1 MEKIKVGI
9 IGSGNIGTDL
19 LMKVQR
25 SELLECAVFVGRNL
39 NSKGMKKANEAGVRI
54 SDKSIQFFID
64 EPNSVDI
71 VFDAT
76 TATFHKR
83 HAPIFAELGI
93 KAIDMTPSQIGD
105 MCVPAI
111 NLADCEDSENVNM
124 ITCGGQ
130 ASIPIAHCIAQTYQ
144 DVKYVEAVSVIA
156 SKSAGPGT
164 RGNLDEY
171 IENTENGLRSLTAC
185 ENVKAIININ
195 PAEPSI
201 DMQTSVFAYLD
212 ECDLTLL
219 EEPLNKTVATI
230 QKYVPGYCIAIDPV
244 YENKRLMVMI
254 RVKGL
259 GDYLP
264 VYAGNLD
271 IINCAAICVAEAM
284 ATKMQIQRGSNV
296 KNNN

>member
-1 MEKIKVGI
+1 MMKKIKVGI

-19 LMKVQR
+19 LMKIQR
-25 SELLECAVFVGRNL
+25 SNFIECTIFVGRNL
-39 NSKGMKKANEAGVRI
+39 NSKGMKIANEIGVRI

-64 EPNSVDI
+64 EPDAVDI

-76 TATFHKR
+76 SATFHKR
-83 HAPIFAELGI
+83 HAPIFAKLGI

-111 NLADCEDSENVNM
+111 NLMDCVDSENVNM

-130 ASIPIAHCIAQTYQ
+130 ASIPIAHCIANTYK
-144 DVKYVEAVSVIA
+144 DVKYIETVSVIS

-164 RGNLDEY
+164 RANLDEY
-171 IENTENGLRSLTAC
+171 IDNTEKGLKKLALC
-185 ENVKAIININ
+185 DNVKSIININ

-201 DMQTSVFAYLD
+201 DMQTSIFAYLE
-212 ECDLTLL
+212 ECDLSLL
-219 EEPLNKTVATI
+219 NAPIKEMVATI
-230 QKYVPGYCIAIDPV
+230 QQYVPGYKIAIDAL
-244 YENKRLMVMI
+244 YENNRLMVMV

-264 VYAGNLD
+264 SYAGNLD
-271 IINCAAICVAEAM
+271 IINCAAISVAEAM
-284 ATKMQIQRGSNV
+284 AAKIQLQR
-296 KNNN
+296 KDHA

>member
-1 MEKIKVGI
+1 MTNKIKVGI

-19 LMKVQR
+19 LMKIQR
-25 SELLECAVFVGRNL
+25 SDLLECAIFVGRNL

-64 EPNSVDI
+64 EPDAVDI

-111 NLADCEDSENVNM
+111 NLGDCADSNNVNM

-130 ASIPIAHCIAQTYQ
+130 ASIPIAHCIAKTFK
-144 DVKYVEAVSVIA
+144 DVRYIEVVSVIA

-164 RGNLDEY
+164 RDNLDEY
-171 IENTENGLRSLTAC
+171 IENTEKGLRELAIC

-201 DMQTSVFAYLD
+201 DMQTSIFAYLE
-212 ECDLTLL
+212 ECDLSLL
-219 EEPLNKTVATI
+219 EAPITAIVEKI
-230 QKYVPGYCIAIDPV
+230 QQYVPGYKIAINPI
-244 YENKRLMVMI
+244 YENNRLMVMI

-264 VYAGNLD
+264 AYAGNLD
-271 IINCAAICVAEAM
+271 IINCAAISVAEAM
-284 ATKMQIQRGSNV
+284 AAKMQLLRIEHV
-296 KNNN
+296 

>member
-1 MEKIKVGI
+1 MKKIKVGI

-19 LMKVQR
+19 LIKIQR
-25 SELLECAVFVGRNL
+25 SSLLECAIFVGRNL

-64 EPNSVDI
+64 EPDCVDI

-83 HAPIFAELGI
+83 HAPIFANLGI
-93 KAIDMTPSQIGD
+93 KAIDMTPSQIGH

-111 NLADCEDSENVNM
+111 NLSECEYFDNVNM

-130 ASIPIAHCIAQTYQ
+130 ASIPIAYTIAKTYKE
-144 DVKYVEAVSVIA
+144 VKYIEVVSVIA

-164 RGNLDEY
+164 RDNLDEY
-171 IENTENGLRSLTAC
+171 IENTEKGLNQIANC

-201 DMQTSVFAYLD
+201 DMQTSVYAYLE
-212 ECDLTLL
+212 ECDTTLL
-219 EEPLNKTVATI
+219 NAPIKEMVASI
-230 QKYVPGYCIAIDPV
+230 QKYVPGYNIAIDPI

-264 VYAGNLD
+264 KYAGNLD
-271 IINCAAICVAEAM
+271 IINCAAIAVAEAM
-284 ATKMQIQRGSNV
+284 ATKMQKDEQ
-296 KNNN
+296 

>member
-1 MEKIKVGI
+1 MKKIKVGI

-19 LMKVQR
+19 LMKIQR
-25 SELLECAVFVGRNL
+25 SQFIECTIFVGRNL
-39 NSKGMKKANEAGVRI
+39 NSKGMKIANEAGVRI

-64 EPNSVDI
+64 EPNAVDI

-93 KAIDMTPSQIGD
+93 KAIDMTPSQFGD

-111 NLADCEDSENVNM
+111 NLIDCADSDNVNM

-130 ASIPIAHCIAQTYQ
+130 ASIPIAHCIVKTYKEVQ
-144 DVKYVEAVSVIA
+144 YIETVSVIS

-164 RGNLDEY
+164 RDNLDEY
-171 IENTENGLRSLTAC
+171 IENTEKGLRELALC
-185 ENVKAIININ
+185 DNVKAIININ

-201 DMQTSVFAYLD
+201 DMQTSIFAYLE
-212 ECDLTLL
+212 ECDLSLL
-219 EEPLNKTVATI
+219 ETPIKEMVASI
-230 QKYVPGYCIAIDPV
+230 QQYVPGYKIAINSV
-244 YENKRLMVMI
+244 YENNRLMVMI

-264 VYAGNLD
+264 AYAGNLD
-271 IINCAAICVAEAM
+271 IINCAAISVAEAM
-284 ATKMQIQRGSNV
+284 ATKIKLQR
-296 KNNN
+296 KEHA